1 MKKLFFLLVTIS
13 ASLSLQAQQI
23 DSLLTAYNQKTVAY
37 ISVEELKE
45 NYDQFT
51 ILDTRKKPEFQVS
64 HLPNAIWVGEKLNKK
79 DLKKIP
85 NDKPIVV
92 YCTVGIRSEDFGEEL
107 LKHGFEKVYNLYG
120 SIVSWKD
127 AGNDVVDNDG
137 NTTEKV
143 HVFSKEWER
152 YLKTGEKV
160 Y

>member
-1 MKKLFFLLVTIS
+1 MKKTFLIIITLCSFIVN
-13 ASLSLQAQQI
+13 AQEI
-23 DSLLTAYNQKTVAY
+23 DSLLTAYNQKTVPY

-107 LKHGFEKVYNLYG
+107 LKGGFEKVYNLYG

-127 AGNDVVDNDG
+127 AGNNVVDNDG
-137 NTTEKV
+137 STTEKV

>member
-1 MKKLFFLLVTIS
+1 MKKLFFLLITIS
-13 ASLSLQAQQI
+13 ASLSLQAQEI
-23 DSLLTAYNQKTVAY
+23 DSLLTAFNQKTVPY

-51 ILDTRKKPEFQVS
+51 VLDTRKKPEFQVS

-107 LKHGFEKVYNLYG
+107 LKQGFEKVYNLYG

>member
-13 ASLSLQAQQI
+13 ASLSLQAQEI
-23 DSLLTAYNQKTVAY
+23 DSLLTAYNQKTVPY

-107 LKHGFEKVYNLYG
+107 LKDGFEKVYNLYG

-152 YLKTGEKV
+152 YLKTGEKI